1 MLLPLHEQLD
11 GGIHLPQKPFG
22 IGRVEIVVGH
32 EFVLRKQLV
41 VKAIGAF
48 ELRLIEQNPGNGA
61 RHRQR
66 GCVEIKGIEQ
76 FQRLI
81 EQPLLRQGQAQI
93 NFILRAFFASQE
105 LAINQRRI
113 LPLMIAIIGCGT
125 ATQIHVG
132 CEAHIA
138 FHLHRYAG
146 RRVGAVKQFF
156 ISEPAFGIAQRR
168 EINQLAGVRSQVFPK
183 TRLLAVCLF
192 ISFKTYAQTQIGQ
205 HAIEF
210 IGENAIPP
218 VERNFVMFKQG
229 ISHWPM
235 GTPLGQC
242 NERNSLLKR
251 IADVEIV
258 GQES

>member
-1 MLLPLHEQLD
+1 MLRIVLGSSPPDRFQLMLLPLQEQLD
-11 GGIHLPQKPFG
+11 GGIHLPQEPFG
-22 IGRVEIVVGH
+22 IGCVEIVVRQQVGLF
-32 EFVLRKQLV
+32 EKFVIE
-41 VKAIGAF
+41 AFGAF
-48 ELRLIEQNPGNGA
+48 ELRLVEQNPCNGA

-66 GCVEIKGIEQ
+66 GGVEIKGIEHL
-76 FQRLI
+76 QRLI

-156 ISEPAFGIAQRR
+156 ISEPAFGIA
-168 EINQLAGVRSQVFPK
+168 
-183 TRLLAVCLF
+183 
-192 ISFKTYAQTQIGQ
+192 
-205 HAIEF
+205 
-210 IGENAIPP
+210 
-218 VERNFVMFKQG
+218 
-229 ISHWPM
+229 
-235 GTPLGQC
+235 
-242 NERNSLLKR
+242 
-251 IADVEIV
+251 
-258 GQES
+258 